1 MRNLNESGK
10 ALRELL
16 AERILVLDG
25 AMGTMLQQ
33 RHLTAEDFGGA
44 ALEGCNE
51 NLVRTRPDVVL
62 DIHRKYFAAGA
73 DIVET
78 DTFGGTPLVLGEY
91 GLSAEAYELNKK
103 AAELARQAAGEF
115 AKPGRPKFV
124 AGSMGPTTKA
134 ITVTGGVTFEGL
146 RENYYVQAKGL
157 IEGGADL
164 LLVETC
170 QDTRNIK
177 AALLAVEKLGHE
189 IGQKV
194 PVIVSVTIEPMG
206 TMLAG
211 QTVEAMWASLKR
223 AKPLAFGMNCAT
235 GPEFMTDHIRTL
247 SGATGEFVSC
257 YPNAGLPDEE
267 GKYLETPTSLAAQLE
282 KFVDHG
288 WLNLVG
294 GCCGTTEKHIA
305 AIAQMVDGKKP
316 RARPAEAH
324 RAVYSGIETVEAD
337 ESTRPLLVGERTNVI
352 GSRLFKNLVAE
363 EKWEEASE
371 IARRQVKGGADIVD
385 VCLQS
390 TERDEKKD
398 IEPFYEKL
406 IRKVKA
412 PVMVDTTDP
421 SAVEMA
427 LTYCQGKAII
437 NSINLED
444 GEEKFEKVVPIAHAY
459 GAAVVVGCI
468 DEDKLQAQAFTRE
481 RKLEIAQ
488 RSYELLTKKYG
499 LDPEDI
505 IFDPLVFPCATGD
518 ENYIGGAVETIE
530 GIRAIK
536 KAIPDVRTIL
546 GISNVSFGLPAGARE
561 VVNSVFLYYCTK
573 AGLDLA
579 IVNTEKLER
588 FASIPE
594 QERELA
600 ENLLFSHPP
609 KDVPTDHAN
618 AELLRNVPADWRQQS
633 KEQKA
638 AINQF
643 HIAAITEHFRT
654 AKKKEK
660 KRAADLPLDE
670 RLANYIIE
678 GTRDGL
684 IKDLELKRG
693 EGTAPLDIINGPLM
707 SGMAEVGRLFNANEL
722 IVAEVLQSAEAMKAA
737 VGHLEQFMEKAD
749 TAKRGKIVLAT
760 VKGDVHDIGKNL
772 VEIILKNNGYDVVN
786 LGIKV
791 PPEELIKAYQAHHPD
806 AIGLSG
812 LLVKSAQQMV
822 TTASDLKDA
831 GIAIP
836 LLVGGA
842 ALSAKFT
849 QTKIAPSYGKAVC
862 YAKDAMTGLRL
873 MNELMDPATREQVL
887 NEHAASG
894 NGFAA
899 ATTVKVAEIPKVT
912 RSPKVRTDLPIPK
925 VAYLEKKVRLVPDL
939 NEVWSYIN
947 PFMLYGR
954 HMGFR
959 GDFEKRFAERE
970 PKAVELYQSVED
982 VKREAAD
989 FMKVRAVWQF
999 FEAEANGDSTNLFAP
1014 GAKVPVHTFKF
1025 PRQRIGDFLCLSDYV
1040 LPPQNGQRDHVALF
1054 VVTAGEGVRARSEQ
1068 AKNDGYYFKSHA
1080 LQALAIESAE
1090 GCAEWLHRRIRED
1103 WGFVDPPEMTMAQ
1116 RFTSRYRGKRYSFG
1130 YPACPN
1136 LEDQA
1141 GIWKLLRPEE
1151 IGVQLTEGFMMDPEA
1166 SVSALVYAHPD
1177 CTYFSAGEAE
1187 THRAI
1192 SPQERRKPAEGQWP
1206 RNCVRCRICSR
1217 MLIIG
1222 KNACAMRK
1230 LRRKAVA

>member
-1 MRNLNESGK
+1 MRNFKETNK

-16 AERILVLDG
+16 GQRVLVLDG

-33 RHLTAEDFGGA
+33 CDLTARDFGGA
-44 ALEGCNE
+44 SLEGCNE
-51 NLVRTRPDVVL
+51 VLVRTRPDVVL
-62 DIHRKYFAAGA
+62 DIHRKYFAAGS

-78 DTFGGTPLVLGEY
+78 NSFGGTPLVLAEY
-91 GLSAEAYELNKK
+91 GLEAEAHELNKK
-103 AAELARQAAGEF
+103 AAELARQAADEF
-115 AKPGRPKFV
+115 HSAAKPRFV

-177 AALLAVEKLGHE
+177 AALLAIERLSRE
-189 IGQKV
+189 IGGQI
-194 PVIVSVTIEPMG
+194 PAIVSVTIEPMG

-211 QTVEAMWASLKR
+211 QTVEAMWASLR
-223 AKPLAFGMNCAT
+223 HAKPLAFGMNCAT

-247 SGATGEFVSC
+247 SSMTGEFVSC

-288 WLNLVG
+288 WLNFVG

-305 AIAQMVDGKKP
+305 AIAQMAEGKRP
-316 RARPAEAH
+316 RALPREAH
-324 RAVYSGIETVEAD
+324 RAVYSGIETAEAED
-337 ESTRPLLVGERTNVI
+337 STRPLLVGERTNVI

-371 IARRQVKGGADIVD
+371 IARRQVKGGAQIVD

-390 TERDEKKD
+390 TDRDEKKD
-398 IEPFYEKL
+398 IPSFYEKL

-421 SAVEMA
+421 SAVEQA

-444 GEEKFEKVVPIAHAY
+444 GEEKFEKVVPIAHDY

-468 DEDKLQAQAFTRE
+468 DEDPQQAQAFTRE
-481 RKLEIAQ
+481 RKLAIAQ

-499 LDPEDI
+499 IAPEDI

-518 ENYIGGAVETIE
+518 ENYIGGAVETVE
-530 GIRAIK
+530 GIRVIK
-536 KAIPDVRTIL
+536 QALPDVRTIL

-594 QERELA
+594 HERELA
-600 ENLLFSHPP
+600 ENLLFQHPP
-609 KDVPTDHAN
+609 KKVAAENPRAQLLKN
-618 AELLRNVPADWRQQS
+618 APADWREQN
-633 KEQKA
+633 KEQRA

-654 AKKKEK
+654 AKKKDKVPPE
-660 KRAADLPLDE
+660 DLPLDQ
-670 RLANYIIE
+670 RLANYIVQ

-684 IKDLELKRG
+684 IEDLEKKRA

-707 SGMAEVGRLFNANEL
+707 TGMAEVGRLFNANEL
-722 IVAEVLQSAEAMKAA
+722 IVAEVLQSAEAMKAS
-737 VGHLEQFMEKAD
+737 VNHLEQFMEKAD
-749 TAKRGKIVLAT
+749 TAKRGRIVLAT

-791 PPEELIKAYQAHHPD
+791 PPEELIKAYQQHHPD

-822 TTASDLKDA
+822 ITASDLKDA
-831 GIAIP
+831 GISIP

-842 ALSAKFT
+842 ALSGKFT
-849 QTKIAPSYGKAVC
+849 QTKIAPSYGNAVC

-873 MNELMDPATREQVL
+873 MNELMDPATRATVL
-887 NEHAASG
+887 REHAVSD
-894 NGFAA
+894 NGVSVT
-899 ATTVKVAEIPKVT
+899 TTVTVKELPAVG
-912 RSPKVRTDLPIPK
+912 RSLKVRTDLPIEP
-925 VAYLEKKVRLVPDL
+925 VAYLDRKVRLVPDL
-939 NEVWSYIN
+939 REVWSYIN
-947 PFMLYGR
+947 PFMLFGR
-954 HMGFR
+954 HLGYR
-959 GDFEKRFAERE
+959 GDFEKHLAARE
-970 PKAVELYQSVED
+970 PKAVELFSAMEE
-982 VKREAAD
+982 VKEEAAK

-999 FEAEANGDSTNLFAP
+999 FEAEADGELLQVFRPGEKTPLHTWKMKRQKTGD
-1014 GAKVPVHTFKF
+1014 
-1025 PRQRIGDFLCLSDYV
+1025 RLCLGDYV
-1040 LPPQNGQRDHVALF
+1040 LPAQNGNRDHLAVF
-1054 VVTAGEGVRARSEQ
+1054 VVTAGEGVRERSEA
-1068 AKNDGYYFKSHA
+1068 AKNAGYYFRSHG
-1080 LQALAIESAE
+1080 LQSLAIETAE
-1090 GCAEWLHRRIRED
+1090 ACAEWLHRRIRED
-1103 WGFVDPPEMTMAQ
+1103 WGFPDPPELAMAQ

-1141 GIWKLLRPEE
+1141 GLWKLLRPEE

-1166 SVSALVYAHPD
+1166 SVSALVFIHPD
-1177 CTYFSAGEAE
+1177 CTYFSVGD
-1187 THRAI
+1187 
-1192 SPQERRKPAEGQWP
+1192 QEL
-1206 RNCVRCRICSR
+1206 S
-1217 MLIIG
+1217 
-1222 KNACAMRK
+1222 
-1230 LRRKAVA
+1230 

>member
-1 MRNLNESGK
+1 MQNFKEIEQ
-10 ALRELL
+10 ALRELMGQ
-16 AERILVLDG
+16 RVLVLDG

-33 RHLTAEDFGGA
+33 RDLSAKDFGGA

-51 NLVRTRPDVVL
+51 ILVRTRPDVVL

-78 DTFGGTPLVLGEY
+78 NTFGGTPLVLGEY
-91 GLSAEAYELNKK
+91 GLSAEAHELNRK
-103 AAELARQAAGEF
+103 AAELGRQAAGEF
-115 AKPGRPKFV
+115 AKAGRPRFV

-157 IEGGADL
+157 VEGGADL

-177 AALLAVEKLGHE
+177 AALLAIEKLSKE
-189 IGQKV
+189 IGERV

-211 QTVEAMWASLKR
+211 QTVEAMWASLKH

-247 SGATGEFVSC
+247 SGSTGEFVSC

-305 AIAQMVDGKKP
+305 AIAQMVEGKKP
-316 RARPAEAH
+316 RVRPEEAH

-371 IARRQVKGGADIVD
+371 IARRQVKGGAHVVD

-468 DEDKLQAQAFTRE
+468 DEDKLQAQAFTRK

-518 ENYIGGAVETIE
+518 ENYIGGAVETME
-530 GIRAIK
+530 GIRTIK

-594 QERELA
+594 VERELA
-600 ENLLFSHPP
+600 ENLLFQHPP
-609 KDVPTDHAN
+609 KHVDAAN
-618 AELLRNVPADWRQQS
+618 SKAELLKNAPADWREQN
-633 KEQKA
+633 KEQRA

-654 AKKKEK
+654 ATKKEK
-660 KRAADLPLDE
+660 VRAEDLPLDE
-670 RLANYIIE
+670 RLGNYIIQ

-684 IKDLELKRG
+684 IEDLEKKRA
-693 EGTAPLDIINGPLM
+693 EGVAPLDIINGPLM
-707 SGMAEVGRLFNANEL
+707 AGMAEVGRLFNANEL

-791 PPEELIKAYQAHHPD
+791 PPEELIKAYLQHHPD

-822 TTASDLKDA
+822 ITASDLKDA
-831 GIAIP
+831 GIMVP

-842 ALSAKFT
+842 ALSGKFT
-849 QTKIAPSYGKAVC
+849 QTKIAPSYGNAVC

-873 MNELMDPATREQVL
+873 MNELMDPATRATVL
-887 NEHAASG
+887 QAHQ
-894 NGFAA
+894 AA
-899 ATTVKVAEIPKVT
+899 AGDGLSVTTTVTVKDLTPVT
-912 RSPKVRTDLPIPK
+912 RSPKVRADLAIEP
-925 VAYLEKKVRLVPDL
+925 VGYLDRKVRLVPDL
-939 NEVWSYIN
+939 REVWSYIN
-947 PFMLYGR
+947 PFMLFGR
-954 HMGFR
+954 HLGYK
-959 GDFEKRFAERE
+959 GDFEKQLAARE
-970 PKAVELYQSVED
+970 PKAVELFEAMEE
-982 VKREAAD
+982 VKEEAAT

-999 FEAEANGDSTNLFAP
+999 FEAESEGERLHVFQPGDGKPA
-1014 GAKVPVHTFKF
+1014 HTWNFK
-1025 PRQRIGDFLCLSDYV
+1025 RQAAGDRLCLSDYI
-1040 LPPQNGQRDHVALF
+1040 LPARDGKRDHVAVF
-1054 VVTAGEGVRARSEQ
+1054 VVTAGEGVREKSEA
-1068 AKNDGYYFKSHA
+1068 AKNAGYYFRSHG
-1080 LQALAIESAE
+1080 LQALAIETAE
-1090 GCAEWLHRRIRED
+1090 ACAEWLHRRIRED
-1103 WGFVDPPEMTMAQ
+1103 WGHPDPAEMTMAQ

-1130 YPACPN
+1130 YPACPE
-1136 LEDQA
+1136 LDDQA
-1141 GIWKLLRPEE
+1141 GLWKLLKPEE
-1151 IGVQLTEGFMMDPEA
+1151 IGVQLTEGYMMDPEA
-1166 SVSALVYAHPD
+1166 SVSALAFIHAD
-1177 CTYFSAGEAE
+1177 CAYFSVGSE
-1187 THRAI
+1187 
-1192 SPQERRKPAEGQWP
+1192 
-1206 RNCVRCRICSR
+1206 
-1217 MLIIG
+1217 
-1222 KNACAMRK
+1222 
-1230 LRRKAVA
+1230 

>member
-1 MRNLNESGK
+1 MAGKIAPTEELKDRSGMRNVKESER

-33 RHLTAEDFGGA
+33 RNLSAADFGGA
-44 ALEGCNE
+44 SLEGCNE

-62 DIHRKYFAAGA
+62 DVHRKYLEAGS

-78 DTFGGTPLVLGEY
+78 DSFGGTPLVLGEY
-91 GLSAEAYELNKK
+91 GLAADAQLLNLQ
-103 AAELARQAAGEF
+103 AAALARQAAEEF
-115 AKPGRPKFV
+115 SRPGKPRFV

-146 RENYYVQAKGL
+146 QHSYYMQAKGL
-157 IEGGADL
+157 LEGGVDL

-177 AALLAVEKLGHE
+177 AAVLAIEKLSKEVGTS
-189 IGQKV
+189 I
-194 PVIVSVTIEPMG
+194 PFIVSVTIEPMG
-206 TMLAG
+206 TMLGG
-211 QTVEAMWASLKR
+211 QSVEAMWASLR
-223 AKPLAFGMNCAT
+223 HAHPLAFGMNCAT
-235 GPEFMTDHIRTL
+235 GPEFMTDHMRTL
-247 SGATGEFVSC
+247 SALTGEFVSC

-282 KFVDHG
+282 KFVSHG
-288 WLNLVG
+288 WLNIVG
-294 GCCGTTEKHIA
+294 GCCGTTEQHIR
-305 AIAQMVDGKKP
+305 AIRQMVEGKKP
-316 RARPAEAH
+316 RLRPAEAH
-324 RAVYSGIETVEAD
+324 RAVYSGIETIEAE

-352 GSRLFKNLVAE
+352 GSRLFKNLVSE
-363 EKWEEASE
+363 EKWEEATE
-371 IARRQVKGGADIVD
+371 IGRRQVKGGAHIVD

-398 IEPFYEKL
+398 IPPFYEKL
-406 IRKVKA
+406 IRKIKT
-412 PVMVDTTDP
+412 PIMIDTTDP
-421 SAVEMA
+421 MAVRQA

-444 GEEKFEKVVPIAHAY
+444 GEEKFEKIVPVAHSF
-459 GAAVVVGCI
+459 GAAIVVGCI
-468 DEDKLQAQAFTRE
+468 DEDPVQAQAFTRE
-481 RKLEIAQ
+481 RKLEIAR
-488 RSYELLTKKYG
+488 RSYELLTTKYG
-499 LDPEDI
+499 MAPEDI

-518 ENYIGGAVETIE
+518 ENYIGGAVETME
-530 GIRAIK
+530 GIRLIK
-536 KAIPDVRTIL
+536 EALPDTRTIL
-546 GISNVSFGLPAGARE
+546 GISNVSFGLPTGARE

-594 QERELA
+594 QERRLA
-600 ENLLFSHPP
+600 EDLLFQHSP
-609 KDVPTDHAN
+609 KEVPSGHSN
-618 AELLRNVPADWRQQS
+618 ADLLSDVPADWRQQS
-633 KEQKA
+633 KPQKA

-654 AKKKEK
+654 TKKKEK
-660 KRAADLPLDE
+660 QKKEHLPLDQ

-684 IKDLELKRG
+684 IEDLEHKRA
-693 EGTAPLDIINGPLM
+693 EGAAPLDIINGPLM
-707 SGMAEVGRLFNANEL
+707 DGMAEVGRLFNANEL

-737 VGHLEQFMEKAD
+737 VSHLEQFMEKAD
-749 TAKRGKIVLAT
+749 TAKRGRVVLAT

-772 VEIILKNNGYDVVN
+772 VEIILKNNGFDVVN

-791 PPEELIKAYQAHHPD
+791 PPEELIKAFEVHKPD

-831 GIAIP
+831 GIGIP

-849 QTKIAPSYGKAVC
+849 QQKIAPSYGGAVC

-873 MNELMDPATREQVL
+873 MNELMDPAARERVL
-887 NEHAASG
+887 GEHTSSG
-894 NGFAA
+894 NGVSV
-899 ATTVKVAEIPKVT
+899 ATTVNLVEKPVVR
-912 RSPKVRTDLPIPK
+912 RSPKVRTDLPIPP
-925 VAYLEKKVRLVPDL
+925 VATLNRKVRLVPDL
-939 NEVWSYIN
+939 REVWSYIN
-947 PFMLYGR
+947 PFMLFGR
-954 HMGFR
+954 HMGYR
-959 GDFEKRFAERE
+959 GDYEKRLAARE
-970 PKAVELYQSVED
+970 AKAVELANEMEE
-982 VKREAAD
+982 VKNEAGT

-999 FEAEANGDSTNLFAP
+999 FEAEADGEALHLFSPGGKEPLHTWRFKRQKTGD
-1014 GAKVPVHTFKF
+1014 
-1025 PRQRIGDFLCLSDYV
+1025 QLCLSDYV
-1040 LPPQNGQRDHVALF
+1040 LEPKDGKRDHVALF
-1054 VVTAGEGVRARSEQ
+1054 VVTAGEGVRERSEK
-1068 AKNDGYYFKSHA
+1068 AKQDGYYFKSHG

-1090 GCAEWLHRRIRED
+1090 ACAEWLHRRIRED
-1103 WGFVDPPEMTMAQ
+1103 WGFPDPAEMTMAQ

-1130 YPACPN
+1130 YPACPD

-1141 GIWKLLRPEE
+1141 GLWKLLGPGE

-1166 SVSALVYAHPD
+1166 SVSALVFHHPD
-1177 CTYFSAGEAE
+1177 CTYFSVGEA
-1187 THRAI
+1187 
-1192 SPQERRKPAEGQWP
+1192 AE
-1206 RNCVRCRICSR
+1206 NF
-1217 MLIIG
+1217 
-1222 KNACAMRK
+1222 
-1230 LRRKAVA
+1230 